1 MDYSYEEFLED
12 LGMGREVEFI
22 YKNESYYIG
31 IGTGNFMFWKFYDST
46 SEIMGQNVED
56 LLQKVKLDGKSI
68 MEVWDLIEIDCVF

>member
-12 LGMGREVEFI
+12 LGMGR
-22 YKNESYYIG
+22 
-31 IGTGNFMFWKFYDST
+31 TGNFMFWKFYDST